1 MENNGVVEKP
11 AEVGG
16 KSKPWVLIIILI
28 IFLIA
33 IAGLVFLIINN
44 NADNVGQK
52 ESTCDN
58 ITDDYEL
65 RVCLS
70 QEEYNE
76 ESGNHYDAVLKKSFD
91 EGNYELFGEL
101 VHDRSTDLA
110 LDEQCDTSLKWLDS
124 VEEEYVAKVPILTQY
139 AFYVGGIEAAMEC
152 DDEEKEAYYN
162 SKINAIT
169 TDKRYHDAIA
179 EEEKLDEGVSN
190 EGEDDE
196 EE

>member
-1 MENNGVVEKP
+1 MEEGVVIKP
-11 AEVGG
+11 AKAGG
-16 KSKPWVLIIILI
+16 KLKPWVLVVILI
-28 IFLIA
+28 VFLIV
-33 IAGLVFLIINN
+33 IAGLVFLIIHNN
-44 NADNVGQK
+44 VGNVGQE

-58 ITDDYEL
+58 ITDEYEM
-65 RVCLS
+65 RICLS

-179 EEEKLDEGVSN
+179 EEEKINEVSG
-190 EGEDDE
+190 GEDDE
-196 EE
+196 

>member
-1 MENNGVVEKP
+1 MEEGVVIKP
-11 AEVGG
+11 AKAGG
-16 KSKPWVLIIILI
+16 KLKPWVLVVILI
-28 IFLIA
+28 VFLIV
-33 IAGLVFLIINN
+33 IAGLVFLIIHNN
-44 NADNVGQK
+44 VGNVGQE
-52 ESTCDN
+52 ESSCDN
-58 ITDDYEL
+58 ITDEYEM
-65 RVCLS
+65 RICLS

-179 EEEKLDEGVSN
+179 EEEKINEVSG
-190 EGEDDE
+190 GEDDE
-196 EE
+196 

>member
-1 MENNGVVEKP
+1 MSD
-11 AEVGG
+11 AYM
-16 KSKPWVLIIILI
+16 SMLI
-28 IFLIA
+28 
-33 IAGLVFLIINN
+33 
-44 NADNVGQK
+44 D
-52 ESTCDN
+52 
-58 ITDDYEL
+58 
-65 RVCLS
+65 S
-70 QEEYNE
+70 QE
-76 ESGNHYDAVLKKSFD
+76 KK
-91 EGNYELFGEL
+91 
-101 VHDRSTDLA
+101 LA
-110 LDEQCDTSLKWLDS
+110 LLEKAIELADKATSEALEWLDS